1 MYTAGTRSEKWWILS
16 FLAIFPVT
24 YFFLIKQS
32 NQYLHHEVCSDSFLL
47 ETPTLHWWT
56 EPWSIGAMG
65 FFSLSDI
72 IITITLLVNATAL
85 MSSKVYA
92 DPRISTAHES
102 GESSGLLTSSENNN
116 SSEDTTIS
124 RFYMFL
130 NWIRRLSCLIVVWNI
145 FFIILMLFVFRS

>member
-1 MYTAGTRSEKWWILS
+1 MPLWNYICTLLVHEIKNTDEF
-16 FLAIFPVT
+16 FLFWQYFTVT
-24 YFFLIKQS
+24 YFIELIKQIS
-32 NQYLHHEVCSDSFLL
+32 CNWSKH
-47 ETPTLHWWT
+47 
-56 EPWSIGAMG
+56 WSIGTMG

-92 DPRISTAHES
+92 DPRTSTTHES
-102 GESSGLLTSSENNN
+102 GESSGLLTSSENNH

>member
-1 MYTAGTRSEKWWILS
+1 MCRCESMYVHCWYPKWKMMNSFFSGIISSYLFLS
-16 FLAIFPVT
+16 DQT
-24 YFFLIKQS
+24 IKS
-32 NQYLHHEVCSDSFLL
+32 ISCNLSKH
-47 ETPTLHWWT
+47 
-56 EPWSIGAMG
+56 WSIGTMG

-92 DPRISTAHES
+92 DPRTSTTHES
-102 GESSGLLTSSENNN
+102 GESSGLLTSSENNH